1 MIQIVNFT
9 NNNRS
14 FIAGLGAFRVLE
26 YVEDIS
32 VSPSTAMQE
41 YYKAEMNVRRKQLV
55 IELNGSNSAV
65 IQAGAMQWYTGNLHA
80 TTGVKGVGDFVGK
93 LFKGAVTKE
102 SAIKPEYTGV
112 GTLVLEPTYKH
123 ILLEDV
129 SAWGAQ
135 GMSIDDGMF
144 LAADNNV
151 KIGVV
156 PRKTVSSALAG
167 GEGLFNLSLSG
178 SGVVALESNVPR
190 EELIEII
197 LDNDILK
204 VDGNFAVC
212 WSSRLQFTV
221 ERSSKTLIGSA
232 ASGEGLVNVFRGTG
246 KVLLSPV
253 GSDPVSELASS
264 LQNSGMSVNV
274 RTK

>member
-65 IQAGAMQWYTGNLHA
+65 IQAGAMQWYTGNLQS